1 MTLSGNMALAVNQ
14 HRIYLA
20 GWVVAAAVTLSL
32 AFLVPAPLVPRAIV
46 ALVVGPVCGFVVHML
61 GVSVTAPKG

>member
-1 MTLSGNMALAVNQ
+1 
-14 HRIYLA
+14 
-20 GWVVAAAVTLSL
+20 LSL

-46 ALVVGPVCGFVVHML
+46 ALAVGPVCGFVVHMV